1 MSVGVAVRR
10 CLSLKKNGAANGTLC
25 LVPRCAEGIY
35 CVVNFSSDR
44 IAMRHN
50 APDSLAS
57 LLAARYGTTTACLIP
72 ANDTLNGL
80 LSHRSVRA
88 FSATP
93 LAEGTLEL
101 LVAAAQSASTSSNLQ
116 TWSVVAVEDP
126 QRKERLSVLA
136 NNQDFVRSCPLFLV
150 WIADLSRLQTLGL
163 KREKPHESLEFL
175 EMLLMAT
182 IDATLAAQN
191 AAVAAESLG
200 LGVVYVGAIR
210 NHADQVARELGL
222 PAKSFATFG
231 MCVGHPD
238 TARPAAIK
246 PRLPQT
252 AVLHR
257 ETYDDGVIHD
267 TIEGYNATM
276 DDFYRQQ
283 NMKPLGPW
291 DLHSLNRVRGVDA
304 LQGRERLVEILKAFG
319 FGLR

>member
-1 MSVGVAVRR
+1 MSQ
-10 CLSLKKNGAANGTLC
+10 L
-25 LVPRCAEGIY
+25 PH
-35 CVVNFSSDR
+35 D
-44 IAMRHN
+44 
-50 APDSLAS
+50 DSLSALLS
-57 LLAARYGTTTACLIP
+57 ERYGRPSPAPIPGNPVLDALLA
-72 ANDTLNGL
+72 
-80 LSHRSVRA
+80 HRSVRA
-88 FSATP
+88 FSDQPLTP
-93 LAEGTLEL
+93 GTLEVL
-101 LVAAAQSASTSSNLQ
+101 IAAAQSASTSSNLQ
-116 TWSVVAVEDP
+116 TWSVVAVEDT

-136 NNQDFVRSCPLFLV
+136 NNQEFIRACPLFLV
-150 WIADLSRLQTLGL
+150 WIADLSRLKTLGL

-182 IDATLAAQN
+182 IDATLASQN

-222 PAKSFATFG
+222 PPMSYATFG

-238 TARPAAIK
+238 IARPAAVK
-246 PRLPQT
+246 PRLPQS

-257 ETYDDGVIHD
+257 ETYDDRVIHD
-267 TIEGYNATM
+267 TVDDYNATM
-276 DDFYRQQ
+276 DAFYRAQ

-304 LQGRERLVEILKAFG
+304 LQGRERLVEILKSFG